1 MVEKSLTHIASQPT
15 IQVMPVDDTIDEE
28 EVSPKQRLPS
38 ASVKKAKDRKS
49 ETMKFASSRVLSSKQ
64 ASQTKQETVTKA

>member
-15 IQVMPVDDTIDEE
+15 IQVMPVDDTIHEE

-38 ASVKKAKDRKS
+38 ASVKKAIDGKS
-49 ETMKFASSRVLSSKQ
+49 ATMKADSLRV
-64 ASQTKQETVTKA
+64 